1 MKYAILADIHG
12 NLEAFQAALKDAAQQ
27 HCTHYCCLGDLV
39 GYGANPVECLELV
52 RTGNMPCVR
61 GDHDEYGSSEGPLDM
76 FGPHAAEALVWTRQ
90 QLSAPDRQWLRD
102 LKYIRL
108 VANFCLVHATLD
120 QPHRWAGVFDKLMA
134 AASFTYQTTSVCF
147 CGHTHVP
154 TAFVRDAVLRG
165 GTYSKFK
172 VEPNRKYFVNVG
184 SVGQPWDGNPQAAYV
199 VYDLDE
205 STIEVRRLDY
215 DVLTAQRKILAAGL
229 PPLLASRL
237 PLGQSEDQPWGSSVP
252 AVSASAIP
260 EPPRPAHGADRPS
273 VWQRLRSWVT
283 RPPLR

>member
-154 TAFVRDAVLRG
+154 TAFVRDAVLR
-165 GTYSKFK
+165 
-172 VEPNRKYFVNVG
+172 
-184 SVGQPWDGNPQAAYV
+184 AAPIRSSRSSRTASIS
-199 VYDLDE
+199 
-205 STIEVRRLDY
+205 ST
-215 DVLTAQRKILAAGL
+215 
-229 PPLLASRL
+229 S
-237 PLGQSEDQPWGSSVP
+237 
-252 AVSASAIP
+252 AVSANPGTAI
-260 EPPRPAHGADRPS
+260 R
-273 VWQRLRSWVT
+273 
-283 RPPLR
+283 RPPTWSMTWTKAPSKSGA